1 MRATF
6 RKWGNSLAVRIPKPF
21 AAELGIE
28 EGTVVELA
36 LDLGK
41 LVITPVTRRQFK
53 LRGLLRGVTR
63 RNVHGEVKSGS
74 AAGRE
79 AW

>member
-1 MRATF
+1 MHAYVC
-6 RKWGNSLAVRIPKPF
+6 KWGNSLAVRIPKPF

-41 LVITPVTRRQFK
+41 LVITPVTRRQFT
-53 LRGLLRGVTR
+53 LRGLLRDVTR
-63 RNVHGEVKSGS
+63 RNVHGEVKVGP